1 MAVALRECIFD
12 PMFEK
17 SKCVCEVTDVLLNC
31 KRTAEKCKQIF
42 RKWKNMRLVKGILAL
57 QT

>member
-31 KRTAEKCKQIF
+31 KRTAEKFSESEKICGLLRAF
-42 RKWKNMRLVKGILAL
+42 
-57 QT
+57 